1 MQQLPS
7 LNEIENSNDFE
18 NLFKI
23 ARENNFL
30 KYINK
35 FAISTLNLKKIKNFL
50 IACIEG
56 KSAND

>member
-23 ARENNFL
+23 AKENDFL

-35 FAISTLNLKKIKNFL
+35 FAIST
-50 IACIEG
+50 
-56 KSAND
+56 